1 MINKI
6 QPLTAPA
13 HRARPLRSVFAAAGL
28 IVLTACAAE
37 PLPPDQEL
45 QAAALAITNA
55 EQARVAD
62 YASPELGEAREKL
75 AAANAASQQKN
86 MVDAK
91 RLAEQSRLDAELA
104 TAKAEAIKAKTVND
118 EMKKGTESLQ
128 QEMQRNT
135 GLTQ

>member
-1 MINKI
+1 
-6 QPLTAPA
+6 L
-13 HRARPLRSVFAAAGL
+13 L
-28 IVLTACAAE
+28 VLTACATE

-45 QAAALAITNA
+45 QAAALAITSA

-75 AAANAASQQKN
+75 AAANAAAQQKN